1 MAQKAAKK
9 KAAKKKAAR
18 KVAPAAK
25 KRAFR
30 REDIPGIV
38 PRLRDFANPVEVAR
52 ALGVPITRLRAR
64 QILDPG
70 RTPQEMV
77 NEFYVG

>member
-1 MAQKAAKK
+1 MAKK
-9 KAAKKKAAR
+9 AVPKKK
-18 KVAPAAK
+18 KVAAK

-38 PRLRDFANPVEVAR
+38 PRLRDMAEPFGAAR
-52 ALGVPITRLRAR
+52 SLGVPITRLRAR

-70 RTPQEMV
+70 RTPQQMV